1 MSELGVTAG
10 YRTDPGANL
19 IDQLLAEQRSLTAV
33 ERFSQ
38 WHAGEHATDRYRHL
52 MPAGLPSRGEQYAFE
67 VDLDCCTGCKACVSA
82 CHSLNGLDEDE
93 AWRDVGLLLGGR
105 GTDAYQQTVTTAC
118 HHCADPAC
126 LNGCPVGAY
135 EKQADTGVVR
145 HLDDQ
150 CIGCGYCVLK
160 CPYDV
165 PKYNPKLGI
174 VRKCDMC
181 VGRLRAGEAPAC
193 VQACPT
199 SAIRIRVV
207 RLEDLNFTPG
217 TTMLPGAHDS
227 SYTRPASL
235 VCGFC
240 ATGCSLTAHL
250 RHGEAINLSPNPVYP
265 VNLAMACPKGWEA
278 LTPLD
283 APDRG
288 TTPLLNGEP
297 VDWSVAAGAFV
308 DRMKAI
314 IAEHGPE
321 AVAVLST
328 GQIVT
333 EEMAFLGAFA
343 KFGMRLRHIDS
354 NTRQCM
360 ATAAVAYKQSFGFDA
375 PPYTYADF
383 ELSDVLVFVG
393 ANPCIAHPIMW
404 QRVMMNSRSPTIVVV
419 DPRRTETAMAATHH
433 FAIQPKSD
441 LVLFYGLAHLLIQ
454 RGAVDEAFI
463 IASTT
468 GIQGYGMIERE
479 GGVQWPLAQAHRG
492 ELKTERRLF
501 EDGRFFHPDGRAK
514 FLFDAPRA
522 LPEPVDEA
530 YPMILLTGRGSSAQ
544 WHTNTRTAKSEVL
557 RMLYP
562 QQGYVEI
569 HPDDAR
575 ALKIADR
582 ARVSIASRR
591 ACVHATVK
599 ITACVQRGQIFMPM
613 HDEEVNKLTLAAFDP
628 HSRQPSYKAC
638 AIRIG
643 SGAEPT

>member
-1 MSELGVTAG
+1 M
-10 YRTDPGANL
+10 
-19 IDQLLAEQRSLTAV
+19 
-33 ERFSQ
+33 
-38 WHAGEHATDRYRHL
+38 
-52 MPAGLPSRGEQYAFE
+52 
-67 VDLDCCTGCKACVSA
+67 
-82 CHSLNGLDEDE
+82 
-93 AWRDVGLLLGGR
+93 
-105 GTDAYQQTVTTAC
+105 
-118 HHCADPAC
+118 
-126 LNGCPVGAY
+126 
-135 EKQADTGVVR
+135 
-145 HLDDQ
+145 
-150 CIGCGYCVLK
+150 
-160 CPYDV
+160 
-165 PKYNPKLGI
+165 
-174 VRKCDMC
+174 
-181 VGRLRAGEAPAC
+181 
-193 VQACPT
+193 
-199 SAIRIRVV
+199 
-207 RLEDLNFTPG
+207 
-217 TTMLPGAHDS
+217 
-227 SYTRPASL
+227 
-235 VCGFC
+235 CGFC

-463 IASTT
+463 IASIT